1 MVGRTEDHITL
12 FLDSLEQ
19 QTLKKFEVIIADCY
33 HKYRTDH
40 IIEDTYKGKRYPFKI
55 IHFQV
60 KSPWLDRGCWAGQA
74 PWNQSILLATGELL
88 CFFGDCC
95 ETVPDYLER
104 IWNWYVKGHW
114 AMGLVIYKKNGDL
127 FYIKEEDL
135 QEPIPDSDI
144 NVWNQGIFKNIKILR
159 ERGILKDLVRD
170 SRWPLVESSQ
180 TGIFSVKGEAG
191 GQQFHGYSCIPLNAI
206 LEINGFDENFDGDK
220 ALGDTDTGMRLAR
233 AGYDKQLLLDKDI
246 TIYENAHYEIP
257 QKLLFYKGKSIRS
270 NYSLLMLNRLKGRFT
285 ANNYQLSNE
294 DIDWICEHGKDWGF
308 RDINP
313 KDNPLF
319 NWWVDNPPFFD
330 LRELR
335 WAVQDDLDDGIIKIP
350 SYYGDE
356 K

>member
-1 MVGRTEDHITL
+1 MVGRTEDHIKL
-12 FLDSLEQ
+12 FLDSLET
-19 QTLKKFEVIIADCY
+19 QTFINFEVIIADCY
-33 HKYRTDH
+33 YKYRTNH
-40 IIEDTYKGKRYPFKI
+40 ISKNTYKGKTYHFKI

-74 PWNQSILLATGELL
+74 PWNQSILLSSGELL

-104 IWNWYVKGHW
+104 IWNWYMKGYW
-114 AMGLVIYKKNGDL
+114 AMGLVIYKKNGGL

-257 QKLLFYKGKSIRS
+257 QKLLFYQGQSIRS
-270 NYSLLMLNRLKGRFT
+270 NYSLLMLNRLKGRFS
-285 ANNYQLSNE
+285 ANNYHLSNE
-294 DIDWICEHGKDWGF
+294 DVDWICEHGKDWGF

-350 SYYGDE
+350 SYYGD
-356 K
+356 